1 MEQIQKYYMSA
12 TLSAACCHKVL
23 NNSKGDFDLNNDLH
37 HFLQIGLSS
46 MGH

>member
-1 MEQIQKYYMSA
+1 MEQFQKYYMSA
-12 TLSAACCHKVL
+12 TLSAACGHKVL

-46 MGH
+46 VGH